1 MVAFG
6 NSSVEAAPAATM
18 STANKV
24 LIADD
29 HPLYRDA
36 LRHIV
41 GQAFPQA
48 TIAEAA
54 SQDQVLALVR
64 DDDTFD
70 LVLLDISIPGASKLS
85 CLKELRK
92 LTALTPIVL
101 VSGDITPETM
111 HSAFEFGATGYLP
124 KSAPSS
130 IMMSALNLVMSG
142 GVYVPPDAISPAAA
156 RARMPETTQSAL
168 RSDSKLSQR
177 QQVVLQLMA
186 EGKANKE
193 IARSLSISEVTVKAH
208 VSIIL
213 KKLGVENRVQ
223 AALAA
228 RRLKEDQSGRSS

>member
-1 MVAFG
+1 MVAFW
-6 NSSVEAAPAATM
+6 NPSVEAAPAATM
-18 STANKV
+18 SIANKV

-41 GQAFPQA
+41 GQAFPHA
-48 TIAEAA
+48 TILEAA

-92 LTALTPIVL
+92 LTALTPIVV
-101 VSGDITPETM
+101 VSGDTAPETM
-111 HSAFEFGATGYLP
+111 HSAFESGATGYLP

-142 GVYVPPDAISPAAA
+142 GVYVPPDAISPAA
-156 RARMPETTQSAL
+156 RARTPEATESSL
-168 RSDSKLSQR
+168 RSDSKLSKR

-228 RRLKEDQSGRSS
+228 RRLQED

>member
-1 MVAFG
+1 
-6 NSSVEAAPAATM
+6 M

-29 HPLYRDA
+29 HPLFRDA
-36 LRHIV
+36 MRHV
-41 GQAFPQA
+41 LNQAFA
-48 TIAEAA
+48 HAAITEAA

-64 DDDTFD
+64 DDDAFD

-92 LTALTPIVL
+92 LAPLTPIVV
-101 VSGDITPETM
+101 VSGDTNPATM
-111 HSAFEFGATGYLP
+111 RAAFESGATGYVP

-130 IMMSALNLVMSG
+130 IMVSALNLVLSG
-142 GVYVPPDAISPAAA
+142 GVYVPPDAISPAAT
-156 RARMPETTQSAL
+156 RSRTPEVPEDSAN
-168 RSDSKLSQR
+168 SESKLSQR
-177 QQVVLQLMA
+177 QQVVLRLMA

-193 IARSLSISEVTVKAH
+193 IARTLSISEVTVKAH

-213 KKLGVENRVQ
+213 RKLGVDNRVQ

-228 RRLKEDQSGRSS
+228 RRLSEG